1 MDKDKAHS
9 KKGNEVIVIYK
20 YIHEERHKLVE
31 IENQQKNNFDP
42 AHISIVLAVFC
53 SILNRTQFLGVSF

>member
-1 MDKDKAHS
+1 MNKDKAGS
-9 KKGNEVIVIYK
+9 AKGNEVIVIYK

-42 AHISIVLAVFC
+42 PHISIELPVFC
-53 SILNRTQFLGVSF
+53 SILKRT